1 MDGRQPNPFQ
11 IRDISR
17 QPWSSDGMNEAL
29 QATLLQPISPQD
41 SQIAGPAP
49 ARSSAFPGQPLPQR
63 PATRSGSDR
72 YTWHNPLG
80 RNQENVPPRRS
91 RRDITQQ
98 PNQSR
103 RSQQNAGQGANHH
116 HVVPYALGTREE
128 VQSEDYV
135 SPLAT
140 MYGRAW
146 NRYREAEERR
156 AANRQADTDV
166 VDVLGTRPPQ
176 LPDPGQQFAES
187 MNNMRRVSEQEF
199 RERMDAI
206 AEAHAALMNPLTE
219 PDINPIDL
227 QVSRPPPIP
236 SEEMTANI
244 ECRICHEQKMDTI
257 LEPCMHLSIC
267 HWCLEVMRARV
278 RRYRIDP
285 ENGERRLRC
294 PICRRNVTQ
303 AKRIYMAL

>member
-11 IRDISR
+11 IRDIPH
-17 QPWSSDGMNEAL
+17 QPWSFDGMNEAV
-29 QATLLQPISPQD
+29 QATLLQPIAPQD
-41 SQIAGPAP
+41 AQNLGSVP
-49 ARSSAFPGQPLPQR
+49 ARGSAMTGQPSPHR
-63 PATRSGSDR
+63 PSTRPGSDR
-72 YTWHNPLG
+72 YSWHNPLG
-80 RNQENVPPRRS
+80 RNQENVPPRSS
-91 RRDITQQ
+91 RRNTTQQ
-98 PNQSR
+98 PSQSR
-103 RSQQNAGQGANHH
+103 RSRQNADQGANNH

-156 AANRQADTDV
+156 AANRQLNTDA
-166 VDVLGTRPPQ
+166 VDMFGTGPPQ
-176 LPDPGQQFAES
+176 LQDPGQQFIES

-199 RERMDAI
+199 RARMDAI
-206 AEAHAALMNPLTE
+206 AEAQAALMNPLTE
-219 PDINPIDL
+219 PDVNPIDSQL
-227 QVSRPPPIP
+227 SRPPPIS

-303 AKRIYMAL
+303 ARRIYMAL